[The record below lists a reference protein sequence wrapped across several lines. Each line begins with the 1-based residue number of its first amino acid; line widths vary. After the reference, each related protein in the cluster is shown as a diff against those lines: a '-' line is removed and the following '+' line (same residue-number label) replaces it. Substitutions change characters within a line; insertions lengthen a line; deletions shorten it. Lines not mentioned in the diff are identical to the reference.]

1 MEDKSNG
8 SSTDGS
14 WFMEPPI
21 SEAMMQVAEECKAYI
36 DKAPTPFH
44 LCKESIKKLKQKGFQ
59 ELTEDVPWNKS
70 GMVKPGGKYFYTRNM
85 STLVAFTVGGKFD
98 ASGRFRIIGAHT
110 DSPVLKLKP
119 VTKKEGSGY
128 MQINVECYGGGLW
141 HTWFDRELTVAGAVI
156 VEENG
161 GFSKRLVHLQEPLL
175 RIPTLCI
182 HLQSADER
190 ASFAPNKEQHLQ
202 PIIAMVEA
210 EANKTKAPDGE
221 KDDPRHAPELLR
233 TLAKALKCE
242 PKAIKDF
249 ELTLCDTQPAS
260 IWGLNK
266 EFLSSPRIDNQVHCF
281 TGLKALLDCSDDC
294 ADDAD
299 ISMLVCF
306 DHEEVGSESSHGA
319 GSPVVMEAIQRIT
332 GCFSKGDEE
341 LYKVAIRKSFLFS
354 ADGSHAIHPNYAAK
368 HEPKHS
374 PLLNKGTVLKT
385 NGNQRYATNA
395 ETGFFFRELARR
407 AGVETQEF
415 VVKNDC
421 PCGSTIGP
429 IISSKTGLRTVDLG
443 VPQLSMHSIR
453 ETMGIADIRSNYL
466 LFKTFLKE
474 FGRLDDGMKC
484 VWD

>member
-1 MEDKSNG
+1 MEPPCKKAKV
-8 SSTDGS
+8 
-14 WFMEPPI
+14 EPPI
-21 SEAMMQVAEECKAYI
+21 SEAMMQMAEECKAYI

-44 LCKESIKKLKQKGFQ
+44 LCKESIKLLKQKGFT
-59 ELTEDVPWNKS
+59 ELSEQAPWNKANL
-70 GMVKPGGKYFYTRNM
+70 VEPGGRYYYTRNM
-85 STLVAFTVGGKFD
+85 STLVAFTVGKTFEAG
-98 ASGRFRIIGAHT
+98 GRFKIIGAHT

-119 VTKKEGSGY
+119 VTKRDASGY

-141 HTWFDRELTVAGAVI
+141 HTWFDRSLTLAGCVI
-156 VEENG
+156 VEEKG
-161 GFSKRLVHLQEPLL
+161 GLSKRLVHLQDTLL
-175 RIPTLCI
+175 HIPTLCI

-202 PIIAMVEA
+202 PIVAMVREQ
-210 EANKTKAPDGE
+210 ANKTTALNGDAE
-221 KDDPRHAPELLR
+221 KGDPRHAPELLL

-249 ELTLCDTQPAS
+249 DLTLCDTQGAS
-260 IWGLNK
+260 IWGVNK
-266 EFLSSPRIDNQVHCF
+266 EFFSSPRIDNQVHCF
-281 TGLKALLDCSDDC
+281 TGLKALLDYSDDS
-294 ADDAD
+294 ANDAEV
-299 ISMLVCF
+299 SMLVCF
-306 DHEEVGSESSHGA
+306 DHEEVGSESAHGA
-319 GSPVVMEAIQRIT
+319 GSPVVMDAIQRVT

-354 ADGSHAIHPNYAAK
+354 ADGAHAVHPNYAAK

-395 ETGFFFRELARR
+395 ETGFYFRELARR

-453 ETMGIADIRSNYL
+453 ETMGVADIMSNYL
-466 LFKTFLKE
+466 LFKTFYKD
-474 FGRLDDGMKC
+474 FVTLDEGMKC